1 MDAQEQ
7 HACANVCCSLRH
19 WQTFHLLFV
28 TWRAHQL
35 CLRVPAA
42 CWASQGDR
50 RLLALKDR
58 KCVDRVL
65 IHVAMRS
72 NSSACFHLR
81 LTAWGIGSKDSAP
94 PASSYR
100 ERRGSRVL
108 QNHFENL
115 YISKDDQE
123 LLPPPSLEWML
134 GWEAWAT
141 RSDLCG
147 ARKGTQCVVHT
158 KQALYQ
164 LNCIP
169 KPNFAFGGEGSSRAI
184 HLREKSEH
192 RQAVNPSGC

>member
-1 MDAQEQ
+1 MTLRTYLHLFIHSTDVEIWAISSPQELQ
-7 HACANVCCSLRH
+7 SERWGVWKPRNSNACANVCSSLRH
-19 WQTFHLLFV
+19 WQTFHLLIV

-42 CWASQGDR
+42 CSASQGDR
-50 RLLALKDR
+50 RLLALRDR
-58 KCVDRVL
+58 KCADRVL
-65 IHVAMRS
+65 IHVALRS

-123 LLPPPSLEWML
+123 LLPPPPLEWML
-134 GWEAWAT
+134 GW
-141 RSDLCG
+141 
-147 ARKGTQCVVHT
+147 
-158 KQALYQ
+158 
-164 LNCIP
+164 
-169 KPNFAFGGEGSSRAI
+169 
-184 HLREKSEH
+184 
-192 RQAVNPSGC
+192 